1 MRAPGEDLKGLTGQV
16 KDLSELGPPNLRGKF
31 FELSG
36 KAFSSKDISEP
47 VRGFDGQ
54 GQAYTKVLPHMGLWS
69 SEAEEF
75 RPETSEMFL

>member
-47 VRGFDGQ
+47 R
-54 GQAYTKVLPHMGLWS
+54 PGLRWAGTGVHQS
-69 SEAEEF
+69 TAAHGSVE
-75 RPETSEMFL
+75 L